1 MNSSSESSSL
11 KLKTTYLFIIILLT
25 TIVYFNSLKGSF
37 QYDDRNLLTK
47 DWITNLDSYAK
58 NVNLSSFQ
66 NRPILLWTFAINNY
80 LDSQNTYGFHLINL
94 ILHIC
99 VTILIF
105 FISIRLKYLIPVS
118 NNFIKKD
125 TLNLLKDKNSY
136 TLFFSF
142 AVAIIFALHPLNT
155 DSVTYISSRSSIL
168 AVFFYLLTVYLFTKV
183 MIPNQAL
190 SQRILLNLLIIPGI
204 YLAIAS
210 KLIAVSLP
218 IILIIWFIFIKENRY
233 PTKINKYLSTYKIL
247 LFLCVGG
254 IILIV
259 SDKFL
264 NILYSPKDQGLELFG
279 RVPYFLI
286 QIKVVIFY
294 YLKQFVLPFNLNVD
308 TGFPF
313 TQILSDWTIVF
324 SIVITLGIIF
334 MIIRWGN
341 AWIKLGSIWFFI
353 SLAPTSTIVPLNDIA
368 VEHRLYLPM
377 SLGLCLITGWFISQ
391 LKKENQSLM
400 LIFII
405 LISSVLV
412 VKRNQVWTSEI
423 NLWSDSALKN
433 PNSSRVH
440 NNLGK
445 AYFEKGQLSRARIHL
460 EKSVS
465 SIPEYVR
472 TQFNIK
478 NKNLLS
484 KEKKIRNKTLPNVK
498 SWNSN
503 INLFRADFAEPHF
516 NLASVYLNLGKL
528 EEAETE
534 YKSALHLKPDY
545 YAAELGLG
553 SVKNM
558 KQDYDLAIQ
567 HFKNSIE
574 IMKKITGKPDYPIA
588 RLNLGEVYGKTL
600 RYKDAIVE
608 FNKVIK
614 EDPSMFLA
622 HFNLGTAYMLMGS
635 NDKAKYAFKE
645 CLNLNPN
652 HEPAL
657 FNLARIYQNQEL
669 WKKSNSV
676 LMKFLKIKGPNSYV
690 YSAMGWNTLM
700 SGKLEEAN
708 KLYEKVLTFESKNP
722 DALINLA
729 KINYSLGKL
738 SISKSYVKRAIKLD
752 LLESQSIE
760 LEKLLK

>member
-1 MNSSSESSSL
+1 MAGFSES
-11 KLKTTYLFIIILLT
+11 
-25 TIVYFNSLKGSF
+25 IVYAPDF
-37 QYDDRNLLTK
+37 
-47 DWITNLDSYAK
+47 
-58 NVNLSSFQ
+58 
-66 NRPILLWTFAINNY
+66 
-80 LDSQNTYGFHLINL
+80 LIN
-94 ILHIC
+94 
-99 VTILIF
+99 
-105 FISIRLKYLIPVS
+105 
-118 NNFIKKD
+118 
-125 TLNLLKDKNSY
+125 
-136 TLFFSF
+136 
-142 AVAIIFALHPLNT
+142 A
-155 DSVTYISSRSSIL
+155 
-168 AVFFYLLTVYLFTKV
+168 
-183 MIPNQAL
+183 
-190 SQRILLNLLIIPGI
+190 G
-204 YLAIAS
+204 
-210 KLIAVSLP
+210 
-218 IILIIWFIFIKENRY
+218 
-233 PTKINKYLSTYKIL
+233 
-247 LFLCVGG
+247 
-254 IILIV
+254 
-259 SDKFL
+259 
-264 NILYSPKDQGLELFG
+264 
-279 RVPYFLI
+279 
-286 QIKVVIFY
+286 
-294 YLKQFVLPFNLNVD
+294 
-308 TGFPF
+308 
-313 TQILSDWTIVF
+313 
-324 SIVITLGIIF
+324 GIIF

-622 HFNLGTAYMLMGS
+622 HFNLGTA
-635 NDKAKYAFKE
+635 
-645 CLNLNPN
+645 
-652 HEPAL
+652 
-657 FNLARIYQNQEL
+657 
-669 WKKSNSV
+669 
-676 LMKFLKIKGPNSYV
+676 
-690 YSAMGWNTLM
+690 
-700 SGKLEEAN
+700 
-708 KLYEKVLTFESKNP
+708 
-722 DALINLA
+722 
-729 KINYSLGKL
+729 
-738 SISKSYVKRAIKLD
+738 
-752 LLESQSIE
+752 
-760 LEKLLK
+760 